1 MTKRR
6 NGATSSCWPP
16 SVPRRPALPKIPGR
30 ERLKVVGGVVGQ
42 VAERQAQ
49 RQEAAAL
56 AKAARTERLAIDRA
70 ARRVSTQTLLA
81 PSHPWDFKHQR
92 EADAELFRG

>member
-1 MTKRR
+1 MELQAAA
-6 NGATSSCWPP
+6 G
-16 SVPRRPALPKIPGR
+16 RRPSPPAPPIPGS

-70 ARRVSTQTLLA
+70 ARRVSTQT
-81 PSHPWDFKHQR
+81 PSCPTMRAAGF
-92 EADAELFRG
+92 